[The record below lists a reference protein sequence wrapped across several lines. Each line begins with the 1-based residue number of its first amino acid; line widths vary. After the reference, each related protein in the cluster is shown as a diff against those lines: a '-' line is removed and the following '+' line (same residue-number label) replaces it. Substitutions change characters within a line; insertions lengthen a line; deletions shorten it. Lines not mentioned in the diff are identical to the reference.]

1 MPTNT
6 SRIDKPPL
14 RPAGAVADGLA
25 LQARGIVKHYGG
37 VRALRGVDFEL
48 HGGEV
53 HGLVGENGSGKST
66 LLKVISG
73 QVQPGAGGLELNG
86 EQVRFADATHAL
98 AAGVVAVTQE
108 TTLVPALS
116 VAENIMLGPRK
127 PRTWRGID
135 WRATRREAKAALR
148 RLDLDLDP
156 GLPVGALRPDQQQM
170 VEIARAISTN
180 ARVLI
185 LDEPTSSLDDDET
198 EALFEVVRGLKRQG
212 LAIVFVSH
220 RMKEVFALVDRIT
233 ILRDGSVVE
242 AGPLAEY
249 DRDRIIHLMTG
260 RTVRE
265 VAAAPPRPA
274 SDDPILEVSDLSLP
288 GRLHN
293 VDLTVERGAI
303 VGLAGLVGAGRT
315 ELLGSLFGLEAHAS
329 GEIRIDG
336 KPVEIRRP
344 ADAMK
349 HGLAF
354 VPGDRKNLGLVLDM
368 SVRENML
375 MARSS
380 SELRLRRPNPAAERR
395 LVETA
400 VGDFRVKLESAAAE
414 VWRLSGG
421 NQQKVVLAKWLG
433 TEPRILMLDE
443 PTRGVDIGAKADI
456 YQLLRKLRDEGLTI
470 LVSSSETPELL
481 SLCDRILVLYRG
493 AIAGSLEA
501 QEADEAVIT
510 QMAMG
515 HGTEVH

>member
-1 MPTNT
+1 MPTDT
-6 SRIDKPPL
+6 SLDTSPL
-14 RPAGAVADGLA
+14 DPAAAAGLA
-25 LQARGIVKHYGG
+25 LRACGVVKRYGG

-73 QVQPGAGGLELNG
+73 QVQPDAGGLELDG
-86 EQVRFADATHAL
+86 EHVRFADTTHAL

-116 VAENIMLGPRK
+116 VAENILLGPRK

-135 WRATRREAKAALR
+135 WRGTRQAASAALG
-148 RLDLDLDP
+148 RLGLDLDP

-185 LDEPTSSLDDDET
+185 LDEPTSSLDDDEVD
-198 EALFEVVRGLKRQG
+198 ALFEVVRGLKRQG

-220 RMKEVFALVDRIT
+220 RMKEVSALVDRIT
-233 ILRDGSVVE
+233 ILRDGSVVS
-242 AGPLAEY
+242 AGPLAEF

-265 VAAAPPRPA
+265 VTAAAPRAA
-274 SDDPILEVSDLSLP
+274 SDDTILDVRGLSVP
-288 GRLHN
+288 GSLRG

-336 KPVEIRRP
+336 KSVAVRSP
-344 ADAMK
+344 AEAMA

-380 SELRLRRPNPAAERR
+380 SELRLRRPNAAVERR

-493 AIAGSLEA
+493 TVAGSLEA
-501 QEADEAVIT
+501 RRADEAVIT

-515 HGTEVH
+515 HGTEVL

>member
-1 MPTNT
+1 
-6 SRIDKPPL
+6 
-14 RPAGAVADGLA
+14 
-25 LQARGIVKHYGG
+25 
-37 VRALRGVDFEL
+37 
-48 HGGEV
+48 
-53 HGLVGENGSGKST
+53 
-66 LLKVISG
+66 
-73 QVQPGAGGLELNG
+73 
-86 EQVRFADATHAL
+86 VRFADPTHAL
-98 AAGVVAVTQE
+98 GAGVVAVTQE

-135 WRATRREAKAALR
+135 WRATRREAAAALA
-148 RLDLDLDP
+148 RLDLDLDL
-156 GLPVGALRPDQQQM
+156 GLPVGALRPDQQQL

-185 LDEPTSSLDDDET
+185 LDEPTSSLDDDEA

-233 ILRDGSVVE
+233 VLRDGWVVG
-242 AGPLAEY
+242 AGPLAQYE
-249 DRDRIIHLMTG
+249 RDQIIHLMTG
-260 RTVRE
+260 RAVRE
-265 VAAAPPRPA
+265 VSATVPRPA
-274 SDDPILEVSDLSLP
+274 SHDPMLEVRGLSLP
-288 GRLHN
+288 GRLRE

-329 GEIRIDG
+329 GRIRIDG
-336 KPVEIRRP
+336 KPVEVRGP
-344 ADAMK
+344 ADAMA
-349 HGLAF
+349 HGVAF

-375 MARSS
+375 MARTSS
-380 SELRLRRPNPAAERR
+380 VPRLRRPNATTERR
-395 LVETA
+395 LVATA
-400 VGDFRVKLESAAAE
+400 VDDFRVRLESAAAE

-456 YQLLRKLRDEGLTI
+456 YDLLRKLRDEGLTI